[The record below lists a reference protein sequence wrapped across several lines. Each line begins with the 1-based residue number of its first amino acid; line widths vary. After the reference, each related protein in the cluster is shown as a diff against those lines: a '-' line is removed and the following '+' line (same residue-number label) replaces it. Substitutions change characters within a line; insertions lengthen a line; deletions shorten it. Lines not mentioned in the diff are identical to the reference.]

1 MMFEGKHS
9 AFIGLFAAIL
19 ALSGCVVAPPGGG
32 GGYDGGRQQAQSTSW
47 SWRDLEGMWCFGN
60 STNELAFRDNGRTL
74 IAQPVNRRGRAATL
88 KFVGRGVYRDV
99 RKGRATYKFF
109 SPEKAIWRSNDKRN
123 LVYKLRP
130 C

>member
-9 AFIGLFAAIL
+9 ACIGLFAAIL
-19 ALSGCVVAPPGGG
+19 ALSACVVAQPGEGG
-32 GGYDGGRQQAQSTSW
+32 RYDGGRQQAQATSW

-60 STNELAFRDNGRTL
+60 STNELTFRDNGGTL

-99 RKGRATYKFF
+99 RKGRATYQFF
-109 SPEKAIWRSNDKRN
+109 SPKEATWRSNDKRN
-123 LVYKLRP
+123 LVYKLYP